1 MPSQAKYLTGG
12 VVRDLLRGRQ
22 GDGVVLEVMRHAAIV
37 AHASDPSHTE
47 YHSVPSILSSRAY
60 ENKYRP
66 MPPAGAKIEPSL
78 TVTGELKAKHDCLVL
93 PVIHGPTEFS
103 FEIRLSSIAN
113 KIKQV
118 RWLRLSRKIVRSLVW
133 RAPCLL
139 W

>member
-37 AHASDPSHTE
+37 AHASDPSQTE
-47 YHSVPSILSSRAY
+47 YHSVPSILSSKAY
-60 ENKYRP
+60 ENKYGP
-66 MPPAGAKIEPSL
+66 MPPAGTKIEPSL
-78 TVTGELKAKHDCLVL
+78 TVTGELKAKHECLVL
-93 PVIHGPTEFS
+93 PVIHGPTDFS
-103 FEIRLSSIAN
+103 FEVRLSSIAN

-118 RWLRLSRKIVRSLVW
+118 RGLRLSRKIVRLV
-133 RAPCLL
+133 RGRMPCL